1 MQQLR
6 KLRKA
11 KCLSMKEL
19 GKLFG
24 LAESTISL
32 YENGKRQPDTETIKR
47 LAEFFS
53 VSVDYLLGVEKEKTP
68 PGNDL
73 PEDVKQLVELVMELS
88 EDEVNELSNYIDYI
102 ISKRK

>member
-1 MQQLR
+1 MTTIEEI
-6 KLRKA
+6 KA
-11 KCLSMKEL
+11 YMKEKNITYQDLSDMSNIPLNTLKNIFRGKTKNPRIDTLQAIVQAL
-19 GKLFG
+19 G
-24 LAESTISL
+24 I
-32 YENGKRQPDTETIKR
+32 
-47 LAEFFS
+47 
-53 VSVDYLLGVEKEKTP
+53 KEKTP

>member
-1 MQQLR
+1 MDIERIIEER
-6 KLRKA
+6 KKQGISIEELANRA
-11 KCLSMKEL
+11 KLPK
-19 GKLFG
+19 
-24 LAESTISL
+24 ST
-32 YENGKRQPDTETIKR
+32 
-47 LAEFFS
+47 
-53 VSVDYLLGVEKEKTP
+53 VEKIIFKIVKHPRIDTVKALEEALGIKKTP

>member
-1 MQQLR
+1 MDIEYL
-6 KLRKA
+6 KKI
-11 KCLSMKEL
+11 KKEKKMTL
-19 GKLFG
+19 D
-24 LAESTISL
+24 EISL
-32 YENGKRQPDTETIKR
+32 KSGIPKRTIEDIFRGATKNPRTDTLQSIEMALGIK
-47 LAEFFS
+47 
-53 VSVDYLLGVEKEKTP
+53 KEKTP